1 MSPGLFVSIGMEAPG
16 FIISLICDPVRLRPG
31 REQQGYRD
39 GLDESIIFSAIVTWL
54 EMVYIQI
61 L

>member
-1 MSPGLFVSIGMEAPG
+1 MEAPG